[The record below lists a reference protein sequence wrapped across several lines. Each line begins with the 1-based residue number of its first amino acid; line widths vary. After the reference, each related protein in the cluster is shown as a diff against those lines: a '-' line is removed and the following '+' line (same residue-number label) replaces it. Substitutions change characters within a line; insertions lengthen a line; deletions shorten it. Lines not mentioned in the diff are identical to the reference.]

1 MHVIGAYATCACQ
14 FTAVCRQGCLSPYF
28 PEKMKI
34 FSWLSCVLV
43 AVVAV
48 VAEDAKVPPTELQIE
63 TTFKPDVCPQ
73 QAKAKD
79 HIHVHYVSR

>member
-1 MHVIGAYATCACQ
+1 MRRVRVNLPRSVVKVAFLHT
-14 FTAVCRQGCLSPYF
+14 FF